1 MAHGWRRLSP
11 SCELF
16 VEIESGARCAIRD
29 TGASG
34 AERYLWTVSVF
45 DDHQVAAGRTGRLAE
60 ARKQTEMAL
69 ANYGTSE

>member
-1 MAHGWRRLSP
+1 VAHGWRRLSP

-34 AERYLWTVSVF
+34 VDRYLWTVSVF
-45 DDHQVAAGRTGRLAE
+45 DDQLAAGRTGELAE

-69 ANYGTSE
+69 AIYLPN